1 MALDPSSAF
10 AFPDYRR
17 LLLARVATMVALQV
31 QGVAVAWHVVSRTGR
46 ALDLGWVGLAQ
57 FLPAAGLSLLAGH
70 VADRYDRRAILRVT
84 YAAFGVLAL
93 LLFAYARTGAS
104 SNVPIYGLLLLVG
117 TTRAFAQPA
126 GSALAPELVP
136 PAVFSNAVAW
146 SSSFWQMSSIIGP
159 AIGGVLTA
167 ALADFVYLVSAAL
180 CAVSYVVIRR
190 VETVPTRMRET
201 RISRDTLFAGVRY
214 VWTKKLLLGSISLDL
229 FAVLLGG
236 AVALLPLYAKEFG
249 ADAAGLGVLRAAP
262 GVGAALMAGLFAWRP
277 LKRNAGFWM
286 FLCVFVF
293 GLATIGFSYAHG
305 IALTM
310 ALLFVTGAADMV
322 SVVVRQTLLQK
333 ETPPEMRGRVSAVNS
348 VFVGASNEL
357 GEFESGVTASL
368 LGYRTATLVGG
379 VGTCAVVVLWA
390 LAFPDLRRADRL
402 ELHA

>member
-1 MALDPSSAF
+1 M
-10 AFPDYRR
+10 
-17 LLLARVATMVALQV
+17 LLARVATMVALQV
-31 QGVAVAWHVVSRTGR
+31 QGVAVAWHVVQRTGR

-57 FLPAAGLSLLAGH
+57 FLPAAGLSLFAGH
-70 VADRYDRRAILRVT
+70 VADRYDRRAILRVS

-93 LLFAYARTGAS
+93 LLFAYARTEGK
-104 SNVPIYGLLLLVG
+104 SNAPIYGLLLLVG

-136 PAVFSNAVAW
+136 PEIFSNAVAW
-146 SSSFWQMSSIIGP
+146 SSSFWQMSSIVGP
-159 AIGGVLTA
+159 AIGGALTA
-167 ALADFVYLVSAAL
+167 AMGDFVYLVSAAL
-180 CAVSYVVIRR
+180 CAVSYVVVRSI
-190 VETVPTRMRET
+190 ETVPTRMRET
-201 RISRDTLFAGVRY
+201 RISRETLFAGVRY
-214 VWTKKLLLGSISLDL
+214 VWQKKLLLGSISLDL

-249 ADAAGLGVLRAAP
+249 ASAAGLGILRAAP
-262 GVGAALMAGLFAWRP
+262 GMGAALVAALFAWRP

-293 GLATIGFSYAHG
+293 GLATIGFSFAHG
-305 IALTM
+305 LALTM

-357 GEFESGVTASL
+357 GEFESGLTAEW
-368 LGYRTATLVGG
+368 LGHRAATLVGG
-379 VGTCAVVVLWA
+379 VGTCAVVVVWA
-390 LAFPDLRRADRL
+390 VLFPDLRRADRL
-402 ELHA
+402 DLNP